1 MADKKISRLIPKNW
15 KKLTLELIVVFLGVT
30 SGFVLNNWGQ
40 DAKEEKIANLYLEN
54 LLMNVEDNI
63 KTLEH
68 IIATDSVTLKRLKG
82 NINYM
87 YEGGKSIDSLKVVF
101 HILTGSKTHDFD
113 QGTFDAMLKSGS
125 FNIISD
131 PDLKKN
137 IVEYNDAINE
147 VSFTDKVGFDRYKT
161 IILPY
166 ILKESSIIQGKLIDE
181 QKVLN
186 SVEFE
191 NIAALYYLSFKT
203 SFSSYENLLE
213 KSRVLKDRLE
223 KYGITV
229 NNN

>member
-1 MADKKISRLIPKNW
+1 MTDKKISKFIPKNW
-15 KKLTLELIVVFLGVT
+15 KRLTLELIVLFLGVT

-40 DAKEEKIANLYLEN
+40 DAKEERIANLYLEN
-54 LLMNVEDNI
+54 LLMNVDDNI
-63 KTLEH
+63 KTLEK
-68 IIATDSVTLKRLKG
+68 IVESDSVTLNRLKL
-82 NINYM
+82 NIDYM
-87 YEGGKSIDSLKVVF
+87 YVGGKSIDSMKVVF
-101 HILTGSKTHDFD
+101 HILTGLKSYDFE
-113 QGTFDAMLKSGS
+113 QGTYDAMLKSGS
-125 FNIISD
+125 FNIIGD
-131 PDLKKN
+131 ADLKKN

-147 VSFTDKVGFDRYKT
+147 VSFTDNVGFDRYKT

-166 ILKESSIIQGKLIDE
+166 ILKESSIIHGRFIDE

-203 SFSSYENLLE
+203 SFSSYKNLLE
-213 KSRVLKDRLE
+213 KCRVLKDRLE